1 MDSPSNDSKEQ
12 PTNQPKQP
20 GSNAGD
26 PVGPPPNPRETSIPS
41 MPANQ
46 EFNPSLVN
54 IESHEDAFSDGDS
67 SLSPITEAGVNKPEP
82 EMHINRPPSWFKR
95 FITSKK
101 LWLTLLVLLVA
112 LIGAWFVQPSR
123 VWIVNTIGLRVPV
136 TVVTKTAAAVGKP
149 SAVLQKTTVKLNS
162 LQASSD
168 DSGQA
173 KFSAPYGQANI
184 SAQKAGYKDAAAS
197 EFYDFDPFF
206 GLLGGKSNN
215 QTQVDLQL
223 VSVGIPIKFKAVSWL
238 TSKPIIDGSFKVGD
252 VVAKS
257 DDQGMISLDVAPTD
271 AKTITVEATAAG
283 YTDKQVQLKI
293 QADPIQQITLVP
305 AGKDYFISKS
315 SGQLGV
321 YSSDLDGNNVQ
332 QVVAP
337 SASETADIDF
347 SVSPSGKYAVLAS
360 TREAKHNASNKLV
373 QKLYVVNLASGSL
386 SSVDEGLWFDF
397 ADWSGDTL
405 TYTTTADSATQ
416 RLASIDA
423 SSGKKTDLSTAA
435 SYGQVRV
442 SLNSAIYTLNHAAGS
457 ADAGNDPTLN
467 IVPLAG
473 GTEKNIGNKVSA
485 VTQTD
490 YDRIVYQGSDNAWH
504 EYNVNTSA
512 SSNVSAPASANRV
525 FLGANSADGQNRLF
539 VDKVDGITTL
549 FVKSVAN
556 GKEQKLYGAAG
567 LTKPV
572 RWSGNLVVFRVSDST
587 QTADYVTSLDSGQT
601 AKKIGDATASTSPQ
615 SNTYFS
621 FN

>member
-1 MDSPSNDSKEQ
+1 MDSPSNDSKDQ

-26 PVGPPPNPRETSIPS
+26 PVGPPPNPRETS
-41 MPANQ
+41 MPAMPVNQ
-46 EFNPSLVN
+46 EFNSSLVD
-54 IESHEDAFSDGDS
+54 IESHEDAFGDDDATQN
-67 SLSPITEAGVNKPEP
+67 PIAEAGVNKPEP
-82 EMHINRPPSWFKR
+82 EMHINQPRGWFKR

-101 LWLTLLVLLVA
+101 LWLTLLILLVV

-123 VWIVNTIGLRVPV
+123 VWIVNTLGLHVPV
-136 TVVTKTAAAVGKP
+136 TVSTKTAAVTGKP
-149 SAVLQKTTVKLNS
+149 SAVLQKTTVNLNN

-173 KFSAPYGQANI
+173 KFNSPYGQANI
-184 SAQKAGYKDAAAS
+184 KAQKPGYKDATVS

-206 GLLGGKSNN
+206 GLLGGKSSN

-223 VSVGIPIKFKAVSWL
+223 VSVGIPVKFKAVSWL
-238 TSKPIIDGSFKVGD
+238 TGKPIIDGSFKVGD

-257 DDQGMISLDVAPTD
+257 DDQGTISLDVAPTD
-271 AKTITVEATAAG
+271 AKTVTVSATAAG
-283 YTDKQVQLKI
+283 YADKQVQLKI
-293 QADPIQQITLVP
+293 QADPVQQITMVP

-332 QVVAP
+332 QVIAP
-337 SASETADIDF
+337 SANETSGIDF

-360 TREAKHNASNKLV
+360 TREAKRNASNNLV
-373 QKLYVVNLASGSL
+373 QKLYVVNLVSGSL
-386 SSVDEGLWFDF
+386 TSVDEGLWFDF

-405 TYTTTADSATQ
+405 AYTTSADSAAQ

-423 SSGKKTDLSTAA
+423 STGKKTDLSSAA

-442 SLNSAIYTLNHAAGS
+442 SLNSAIYTLSHAAGS
-457 ADAGNDPTLN
+457 AAADTDPVLN

-473 GTEKNIGNKVSA
+473 GTEKNIGNKVGV

-512 SSNVSAPASANRV
+512 SSNVSAPSSANRV

-539 VDKVDGITTL
+539 VDKVDGVTTL
-549 FVKSVAN
+549 FAKSVAN
-556 GKEQKLYGAAG
+556 GKEQKLYGASG

-601 AKKIGDATASTSPQ
+601 AKKVGDATASTSPQ
-615 SNTYFS
+615 SNAYFS